1 MGYRAES
8 SGCGAHVPKIGDDF
22 RPHFREG
29 RRSRSSS
36 LNYINMKKAFT
47 LLETMIVIAI
57 IAVLGVVAFFS
68 LQGGKSETDLTGTI
82 QQMTTLLRQAQS
94 SAVSQKTSH
103 RL

>member
-1 MGYRAES
+1 
-8 SGCGAHVPKIGDDF
+8 
-22 RPHFREG
+22 
-29 RRSRSSS
+29 
-36 LNYINMKKAFT
+36 MKKAFT

-103 RL
+103 RLHSQPSRNFNLQLAYRQTAATSAQSRGRM